1 MAFWIAWVQ
10 AYTPACFFTRRVIPW
25 NFRGRDKSTY
35 ACTANGKDSP
45 VFSTQQLRRVLA
57 YLFLLTYLVLL
68 VITSDSID
76 LTSAFRDGAMTAV
89 FATLV
94 WLSYGVIYLLP
105 ALLLTKVVDVL
116 VHRGRTQGRTSI
128 MYPLAVASTSI
139 TTLFVYANTKLFS
152 LYGIFI
158 NSFVINLVT
167 TPGGLESMG
176 ASNASNLT
184 LAAIALGF
192 LLLQIALLTVT
203 IRIYTRYGEPTWLPR
218 RLFTFLL
225 ILFVLA
231 SLSERF
237 LYAYSTA
244 TGSSTLSSL
253 TQKVPYYLGLS
264 ARGFFKKLGVKVEK
278 KTRFQLSK
286 GSLNYPLNPLVVE
299 KPAKP
304 LNIVWLVSESWRAD
318 TLDAE
323 IMPNTWAF
331 AQTAKRFTRNYSG
344 GNGTRVGVFSMFTGI
359 PGNYWFP
366 MLAERKGAPIIDV
379 LKNQNYQ
386 MSFYTSAKFSYPE
399 FDSTIFSQVPPD
411 QLHEIETGMGWEKD
425 QQNVANLI
433 KFIDTRDK
441 SRPFFTFMFF
451 ESPHARYYFPPE
463 SVIRKPYPEDINYFS
478 LSREQLASQIG
489 LIKNRYIN
497 SVHHLD
503 SQFGRVFDY
512 LKKNDLLDNTIVL
525 LLGDHGEE
533 FMENGRW
540 GHNSAF
546 TDQQTRTPLVLWV
559 PGMQASVYDGMSNHM
574 DVIPTLMPLL
584 GVKNPKRDYTTGIN
598 LLSDEVRD
606 HAVLAEWSSTAYI
619 DNEVKIAMPLA
630 VVATQHPSV
639 TGAHDEALTPK
650 EQDAMFAKKARNLGA
665 MMEELGRY
673 IASNKKN

>member
-1 MAFWIAWVQ
+1 ML
-10 AYTPACFFTRRVIPW
+10 
-25 NFRGRDKSTY
+25 
-35 ACTANGKDSP
+35 
-45 VFSTQQLRRVLA
+45 STQQLRLVLA
-57 YLFLLTYLVLL
+57 YFFLLTYLVVLAITRDVIDFSSAQNEGALAFGFAL
-68 VITSDSID
+68 V
-76 LTSAFRDGAMTAV
+76 
-89 FATLV
+89 V
-94 WLSYGVIYLLP
+94 WLTYGLIYLLP
-105 ALLLTKVVDVL
+105 ALLLTKLVDVI
-116 VHRGRTQGRTSI
+116 VHRGCDLGRSAI
-128 MYPLAVASTSI
+128 LYPLAVLSTSL
-139 TTLFVYANTKLFS
+139 TTLFFYANAKLFT

-184 LAAIALGF
+184 LATIALAF
-192 LLLQIALLTVT
+192 LVLQAALLALTVLAFRKFGQT
-203 IRIYTRYGEPTWLPR
+203 SRIPR
-218 RLFTFLL
+218 RFFTGLL
-225 ILFVLA
+225 ILFVIATLG
-231 SLSERF
+231 ERVA
-237 LYAYSTA
+237 YAYSNA
-244 TGSSTLSSL
+244 TGVTSLSSL

-264 ARGFFKKLGVKVEK
+264 ARGVFKKMGVKVEK
-278 KTRFQLSK
+278 KTNYQLSK
-286 GSLNYPLNPLVVE
+286 GSLNYPLHPLTVE
-299 KPAKP
+299 KPEKP
-304 LNIVWLVSESWRAD
+304 LNIVWLVAESWRAD

-323 IMPNTWAF
+323 IMPDTWAF
-331 AQTAKRFTRNYSG
+331 AQTATRFTSNYSG

-379 LKNQNYQ
+379 LKAQNYQ

-399 FDSTIFSQVPPD
+399 FDSTIFSQVPPE
-411 QLHEIETGMGWEKD
+411 QLHEIPTGMGWEKD
-425 QQNVANLI
+425 QQNVGNLL

-463 SVIRKPYPEDINYFS
+463 SVIRTPYPEDINYFS

-525 LLGDHGEE
+525 TLGDHGEE
-533 FMENGRW
+533 FMEHGRW

-559 PGMQASVYDGMSNHM
+559 PGMKPSVYEGMSNHM
-574 DVIPTLMPLL
+574 DVIPTLMPIL

-619 DNEVKIAMPLA
+619 DNDVKIAMPLA

-639 TGAHDEALTPK
+639 TGAHDEVLTPK
-650 EQDAMFAKKARNLGA
+650 EQDALFSRKAKNLGS

-673 IASNKKN
+673 ISKQKK